1 MKLALLPLALLLASA
16 GAQAHDPNSSVH
28 VGCNIHS
35 DYNIGPYRNAYLF
48 QREDGPA
55 RKVGLGGGR
64 LFIDGKE
71 VGLGAADQ
79 ERIARFEGEMRALE
93 PQVQQVSEEAIGI
106 AFTALTEVARGLS
119 SNPDETIAN
128 LEKSRRQALA
138 EIRSQPLA
146 VFNDD
151 SMEDIIEPIIS
162 RYVPD
167 IAGGA
172 VRSAMSMIFASDAKR
187 AEFEKRMDRME
198 HELDTRVDAR
208 AKALEPLAQA
218 MCERLTRMDALD
230 DSLEYRLPG
239 GQPLQLLE
247 IDHHREKH

>member
-16 GAQAHDPNSSVH
+16 GAQAHEDGSRTR

-55 RKVGLGGGR
+55 RKIGLGGGR

-71 VGLGAADQ
+71 IPLKPADQ
-79 ERIARFEGEMRALE
+79 QRVAQLEDELHALE

-119 SNPDETIAN
+119 ANPDQTIAD
-128 LEKSRRQALA
+128 LEKSRRRALA

-151 SMEDIIEPIIS
+151 SMEDIIEPIVA

-172 VRSAMSMIFASDAKR
+172 VRSGLGLIFAGEAKR
-187 AEFEKRMDRME
+187 AEFERRMERME

-230 DSLEYRLPG
+230 DALEYRLPG
-239 GQPLQLLE
+239 GQALQLLE
-247 IDHHREKH
+247 IDNHREKH